1 MEHKNARGKDAPVS
15 QQQLTQFFKK
25 PDAKHQQPTLKQSE
39 VEQKTNADT
48 TTTNTNVNAA
58 ESEKK
63 MATTRSSAS
72 KQESGQ
78 QANSRGPSS
87 KHQTP
92 KKGQEPLG

>member
-25 PDAKHQQPTLKQSE
+25 PDAKQQQPTLKQSE
-39 VEQKTNADT
+39 VEQKTNADST
-48 TTTNTNVNAA
+48 NNTNANAA

-72 KQESGQ
+72 KQESGH